1 MQVLRG
7 EYESMKRYLRFRNS
21 SLRVLRAGF
30 NGNDVIV
37 NAIRRGNRNIRF
49 ARLFFPF
56 SLPLSLAKAKRNV
69 VISVDVALPV
79 EREGRDEEETSVD
92 GRVVRR
98 QGCEATSLRF
108 TRYGSGKCRER

>member
-1 MQVLRG
+1 
-7 EYESMKRYLRFRNS
+7 MKRYLRFRNS

-49 ARLFFPF
+49 ARLFPPF
-56 SLPLSLAKAKRNV
+56 FSFFFLRRPRETLLSRSMSLSRSNERAEMRKKR
-69 VISVDVALPV
+69 AWM
-79 EREGRDEEETSVD
+79 D
-92 GRVVRR
+92 GGARVLRR

>member
-1 MQVLRG
+1 MTL
-7 EYESMKRYLRFRNS
+7 
-21 SLRVLRAGF
+21 SLMPFVVEIGIFGSLDF
-30 NGNDVIV
+30 
-37 NAIRRGNRNIRF
+37 
-49 ARLFFPF
+49 F
-56 SLPLSLAKAKRNV
+56 SLFPPSLSLAKAKRNV

>member
-1 MQVLRG
+1 MYSAQDLTVMTL
-7 EYESMKRYLRFRNS
+7 
-21 SLRVLRAGF
+21 SLMPFVVEIGIFGSLDF
-30 NGNDVIV
+30 
-37 NAIRRGNRNIRF
+37 
-49 ARLFFPF
+49 FFPF
-56 SLPLSLAKAKRNV
+56 PSLSLSLAKAKRNV